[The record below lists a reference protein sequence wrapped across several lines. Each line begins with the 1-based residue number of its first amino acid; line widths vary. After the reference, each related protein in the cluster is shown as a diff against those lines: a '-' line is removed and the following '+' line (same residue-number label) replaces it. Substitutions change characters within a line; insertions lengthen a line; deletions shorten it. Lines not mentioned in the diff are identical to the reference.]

1 MSQTALFFISQPC
14 TKINLK
20 NKNCVE
26 LIKATVYCSDL
37 CSYRSVTVILYVR
50 SVHKAHTNM
59 NVNRGAGFLYLFIKQ
74 NTSTEI
80 KLLMLLFVDY

>member
-1 MSQTALFFISQPC
+1 MFVDACITISD
-14 TKINLK
+14 LM
-20 NKNCVE
+20 E
-26 LIKATVYCSDL
+26 LIL
-37 CSYRSVTVILYVR
+37 CYDPMRCYHFRYNPARRDHLYVR

-59 NVNRGAGFLYLFIKQ
+59 NANRGAGFLYLFIKQ